1 MLLLSLLSLLPP
13 LLLTLPRGPR
23 PRTQVASG
31 REWLP
36 SGPWPWRVVAARASM
51 GVPGRWCR
59 AAAGGGGGGHGW
71 RHPCS
76 DHPRPS
82 GWAAVLGQGSGGRG
96 GGAGQRALHALG
108 ESLDGRWAG
117 GGWGARRGG
126 QGRAVEANC
135 HRAESWP
142 PPAVTRRRYP
152 ARDPHGG
159 RRSILLVH
167 IRIHGTIE
175 DVVGRSRQCGYECA
189 SNAREAGD
197 RAVPC
202 GTAAGAAAGWH
213 PPGVPAPQA
222 RRGAPRRHSG
232 PPSSAMAIAGT
243 AHLLAVSPS
252 AVSHRADEKTTTWVA
267 TTSPPTQKKNGR
279 HRPRRHTAVG
289 VRSKKE
295 NQPSCSRVHHHLPVP
310 ARVAAANKKKVNRKK
325 KERQVPPVHKPHLRP
340 SSPLPLPP
348 LP

>member
-13 LLLTLPRGPR
+13 LLLTLPREPR

-76 DHPRPS
+76 DHPRPC

-310 ARVAAANKKKVNRKK
+310 ARVAAANKKK
-325 KERQVPPVHKPHLRP
+325 
-340 SSPLPLPP
+340 
-348 LP
+348 